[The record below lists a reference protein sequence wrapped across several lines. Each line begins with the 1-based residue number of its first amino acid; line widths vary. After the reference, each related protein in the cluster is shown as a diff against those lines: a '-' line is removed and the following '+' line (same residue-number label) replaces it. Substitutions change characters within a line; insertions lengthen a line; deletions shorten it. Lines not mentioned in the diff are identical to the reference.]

1 MKQLLITIAVLALAG
16 CSSPG
21 PGRESRSFLEASR
34 DCLEFALEHD
44 GLVRVRPWERDLLAR
59 QDMSWQPDKLE
70 ALRRSHIT
78 FSKEASLGGG
88 SAGGGG
94 CGCN

>member
-1 MKQLLITIAVLALAG
+1 MKKLRVAFAVLVLAG

-34 DCLEFALEHD
+34 DYLELCLEHD
-44 GLVRVRPWERDLLAR
+44 ALVRVRPWERDLLAR
-59 QDMSWQPDKLE
+59 PDMGWQPDKLE
-70 ALRRSHIT
+70 ALRRAHIT